1 MSHANHPPRTGFLRT
16 LVIGTLF
23 GAFVGIAELWIGIF
37 GSWAEG
43 REGVVLLSC
52 TASGATLGLVAT
64 CLNWLTGRV
73 ALLKSDFTFALV
85 AVIAGASA
93 GLVYGLILGQ
103 KEDSWK
109 AAIAGAVLVPLLGF
123 AQGLGTDDADPEA

>member
-52 TASGATLGLVAT
+52 TASGATL
-64 CLNWLTGRV
+64 
-73 ALLKSDFTFALV
+73 V

>member
-93 GLVYGLILGQ
+93 GLVRGHRGNLDVHCAEVQRKRRWIGRRS
-103 KEDSWK
+103 ERR
-109 AAIAGAVLVPLLGF
+109 AVRR
-123 AQGLGTDDADPEA
+123 QSCR